1 MFSHLGTDGSLKMV
15 DVTEKA
21 DTVRVAIARGEIGIP
36 SRVIEKVKQNKIV
49 KGNVLE
55 AARLAGIM
63 ALKKTSHIIPLCH
76 PVFIT
81 SGDIDFELYDDKIVI
96 TCQVKT
102 TGKTGVEME
111 ALTGVSVSALTI
123 YDMCKS
129 LTKDMTIGNIYLMEK
144 SGGKSGHY
152 IVNSDCF

>member
-1 MFSHLGTDGSLKMV
+1 MFSHLNEDGSLKMV
-15 DVTEKA
+15 DVTEKV
-21 DTVRVAIARGEIGIP
+21 DTVRVAIARGEIDIP
-36 SRVIEKVKQNKIV
+36 SDVIYRIKEHKII

-76 PVFIT
+76 PLFIT
-81 SGDIDFELYDDKIVI
+81 SGDIDFELQEHKIVI

-111 ALTGVSVSALTI
+111 ALTGVAVSALTI
-123 YDMCKS
+123 YDMCKA
-129 LTKDMTIGNIYLMEK
+129 LTKDMTIGNIYLAEK
-144 SGGKSGHY
+144 KGGKSGHY
-152 IVNSDCF
+152 TVTGDR